1 MKRRTIAPVL
11 SAVIMG
17 LGQIINRQYLKGL
30 SMLLLFIMGLYYS
43 MTNLGSALWGL
54 YTLGEKAQHLE
65 KVGRINKMVPG
76 DHSIF
81 LMVEGLIVLF
91 LIMLFLIAYIL
102 NIRDAYKTAI
112 EIEKGA
118 QPKSFAQTLKD
129 LGEENFPLL
138 IISPQLIFLFF
149 FTILPLIFSVLIAFT
164 DYSSPK
170 HIPPANLV
178 NWIGFDT
185 FKNLFTLSTWA
196 NTFYGVFVWT
206 ICWAILSTVSCFF
219 GGFIIAVIL
228 QQKGIMFKKFFRTV
242 YMLPFAIPGF
252 VSLLIMRNLFNAQF
266 GPINQYLKFFG
277 IDGPAWLSDPTWA
290 KATILLVNFWLGFPI
305 SMLMITGI
313 LTTISRDLYE
323 AAEIDGANGFHK
335 FRMITYPSVMFA
347 LSPILIGQF
356 AGNFNNF
363 NVIYL
368 MTNGNP
374 VNSEYQYA
382 GHTDILITWLY
393 SLSINNG
400 KYNFASVIGIIIFII
415 LASFSIYNF
424 RRSRFYREEDTFQ

>member
-1 MKRRTIAPVL
+1 MV
-11 SAVIMG
+11 
-17 LGQIINRQYLKGL
+17 
-30 SMLLLFIMGLYYS
+30 LLFIMGLYYA
-43 MTNLGSALWGL
+43 MTNLGPALWGI

-65 KVGRINKMVPG
+65 KVGRVSKMVPG

-91 LIMLFLIAYIL
+91 LIILFVVAYIL
-102 NIRDAYKTAI
+102 NIRDAYLTAV
-112 EIEKGA
+112 EIEKGNT
-118 QPKSFAQTLKD
+118 PNRFGQTLK
-129 LGEENFPLL
+129 GIAENNFPLL

-149 FTILPLIFSVLIAFT
+149 FTVLPLIFSVLIAFT

-178 NWIGFDT
+178 HWIGFDT
-185 FKNLFTLSTWA
+185 FTNLFTLSTWA
-196 NTFYGVFVWT
+196 HTFYGVFAWT
-206 ICWAILSTVSCFF
+206 ISWAILSTLSCFF

-228 QQKGIMFKKFFRTV
+228 QQRGIMFKKFFRTV

-266 GPINQYLKFFG
+266 GPINQYLKYFG
-277 IDGPAWLSDPTWA
+277 FDGPPWLSDPTWA
-290 KATILLVNFWLGFPI
+290 KATVLLVNLWLGFPI

-323 AAEIDGANGFHK
+323 AAEVDGASGFQK
-335 FRMITYPSVMFA
+335 FRMITYPAVMFA
-347 LSPILIGQF
+347 LTPILLGQF
-356 AGNFNNF
+356 ASNFNNF

-374 VNSEYQYA
+374 VNSEYQFA

-393 SLSINNG
+393 NLSINNG
-400 KYNFASVIGIIIFII
+400 KYNFASVVGIIIFII

-424 RRSRFYREEDTFQ
+424 RKTRFFREDEINQ